1 MNATALELCLENP
14 TLSDNKQKLMELSR
28 KKLDNDGYNYSKK
41 RSRSKLFGTG
51 SMESASSSK
60 KMKMSEDLRTKKVE
74 ELTADIASL
83 EDRMRLLQKQRAR
96 DEQLKQYM
104 RASAMEEEIAKL
116 RRDKRKYEEEVLLI
130 QKKQEKS
137 KWYKDRK
144 STSSS
149 STSSS
154 DGSSSSG
161 SSKPLS
167 SFWKKSCTWAK
178 PLNKEANRARGNP
191 TEATCTITHEETQV
205 SKDSN
210 GDAKHSGDDTG
221 EKSAPENESLQGGNN
236 NGTSGNAD
244 TERKADFL

>member
-28 KKLDNDGYNYSKK
+28 KKLDNDGYSYSKK

-51 SMESASSSK
+51 SMEYASSSK
-60 KMKMSEDLRTKKVE
+60 KMKMSEDLRNKKVE

-104 RASAMEEEIAKL
+104 RASAIEEEIAKL

-130 QKKQEKS
+130 QKKQEKA

-149 STSSS
+149 SS

-161 SSKPLS
+161 SMKPLS
-167 SFWKKSCTWAK
+167 SFWKKSCKRAK
-178 PLNKEANRARGNP
+178 PLNEEASTARGNP
-191 TEATCTITHEETQV
+191 TEATCTTTHEETQV

-210 GDAKHSGDDTG
+210 GDAKLSGDDTG
-221 EKSAPENESLQGGNN
+221 ENAAPENESLLGGSN

-244 TERKADFL
+244 TEREADFL